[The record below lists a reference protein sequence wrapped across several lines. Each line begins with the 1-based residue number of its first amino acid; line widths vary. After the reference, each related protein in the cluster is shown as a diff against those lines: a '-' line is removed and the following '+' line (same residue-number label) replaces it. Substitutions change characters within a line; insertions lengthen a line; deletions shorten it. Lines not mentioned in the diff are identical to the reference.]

1 MSMNV
6 SSNYNPASVGGQYFR
21 NGNDKKQLDAIKQ
34 SGNKIHEEVVKVEI
48 SSEGL
53 KALKDE
59 EKIAFLQESL
69 QTAGSL
75 HRIEQGSDIRLKYGY
90 VSAGELMKEKAPEE
104 YEKYSFLL
112 TKGFERNDEN
122 ILLDATRYMLDWQS
136 EFEKDAP
143 IFQNYQKFRDDWD
156 AILKSYG
163 FVKR

>member
-1 MSMNV
+1 MLVAIIIRQVLEDSILGMGTIKN
-6 SSNYNPASVGGQYFR
+6 SWMQLSNPE
-21 NGNDKKQLDAIKQ
+21 
-34 SGNKIHEEVVKVEI
+34 NKIHEEVVKVEI

-75 HRIEQGSDIRLKYGY
+75 HRIEQGSDIRLNTVY

>member
-1 MSMNV
+1 MDV
-6 SSNYNPASVGGQYFR
+6 SNPE
-21 NGNDKKQLDAIKQ
+21 
-34 SGNKIHEEVVKVEI
+34 NKIHEEVVKVEI

-143 IFQNYQKFRDDWD
+143 IFRNYQKFRDDWD
-156 AILKSYG
+156 EILKSYG

>member
-1 MSMNV
+1 MLVAIIIRQVLEDSILGMGTIKN
-6 SSNYNPASVGGQYFR
+6 SWMQLSNPE
-21 NGNDKKQLDAIKQ
+21 
-34 SGNKIHEEVVKVEI
+34 NKIHEEVVKVEI

-112 TKGFERNDEN
+112 TKGFERND
-122 ILLDATRYMLDWQS
+122 
-136 EFEKDAP
+136 
-143 IFQNYQKFRDDWD
+143 
-156 AILKSYG
+156 
-163 FVKR
+163 

>member
-1 MSMNV
+1 MNF
-6 SSNYNPASVGGQYFR
+6 FR
-21 NGNDKKQLDAIKQ
+21 RNRYCLILALFILSFY
-34 SGNKIHEEVVKVEI
+34 SGRSIC
-48 SSEGL
+48 
-53 KALKDE
+53 ALAKNH
-59 EKIAFLQESL
+59 AV
-69 QTAGSL
+69 TA
-75 HRIEQGSDIRLKYGY
+75 
-90 VSAGELMKEKAPEE
+90 

>member
-1 MSMNV
+1 MLVAIIIRQVLEDSILGMGTIKN
-6 SSNYNPASVGGQYFR
+6 SWMQLRNPE
-21 NGNDKKQLDAIKQ
+21 
-34 SGNKIHEEVVKVEI
+34 NKIHEEVVKVEI

-112 TKGFERNDEN
+112 TKGFERIDEN
-122 ILLDATRYMLDWQS
+122 IL
-136 EFEKDAP
+136 
-143 IFQNYQKFRDDWD
+143 
-156 AILKSYG
+156 
-163 FVKR
+163 

>member
-1 MSMNV
+1 MLVAIIIRQVLEDSILGMGTIKN
-6 SSNYNPASVGGQYFR
+6 SWMQLSNPE
-21 NGNDKKQLDAIKQ
+21 
-34 SGNKIHEEVVKVEI
+34 NKIHEEVVKVEI

-112 TKGFERNDEN
+112 TKGFERN
-122 ILLDATRYMLDWQS
+122 LS
-136 EFEKDAP
+136 SP
-143 IFQNYQKFRDDWD
+143 
-156 AILKSYG
+156 AILKAPLSAC
-163 FVKR
+163 FWKTPA